1 MGSKACRWPCGCMSE
16 GLMYCGQNVTALS
29 NKTENFWMW
38 NLAEVV
44 SSQTCRTGCAENQEG
59 PKGSGRERC
68 SINTVSSSRGKEIIS
83 GPFEDELAVKQKRR
97 TMEVWGDK
105 QEEGR
110 RSYVN
115 VAGDSWVSSGPSGL
129 PPGEHECCILVLI
142 PLLENLGQIL
152 HFTRSHFP
160 HWSNKK
166 LNWITL
172 EIFS

>member
-83 GPFEDELAVKQKRR
+83 GPFEDELAVKQK
-97 TMEVWGDK
+97 TKNYGSMGGQAGGGEEELCKCGWG
-105 QEEGR
+105 QL
-110 RSYVN
+110 SVIWPIW
-115 VAGDSWVSSGPSGL
+115 APTWWAWVLYSSPNST
-129 PPGEHECCILVLI
+129 PGELGPNTAFHWISFSSLV
-142 PLLENLGQIL
+142 
-152 HFTRSHFP
+152 
-160 HWSNKK
+160 K
-166 LNWITL
+166 
-172 EIFS
+172 